1 MFKLIFFFTL
11 VISVSLGTSQK
22 ASVSP
27 VTLSVKKRMLQGH
40 SWHKGC
46 PVGLKDLRYL
56 RLPYLGFDGKR
67 HTGEMIVHKDVS
79 DEVVRIFTTLYERG
93 YPIRRM
99 QLVSDFGGNDWRSIE
114 ADNTSA
120 FNCRR
125 ATGSKKWS
133 RHSYGKAIDLNPI
146 ENPYIARLGRIAHR
160 ASETYR
166 KRIRKSDTP
175 ASNAVLLR
183 GDATVRL
190 FKSYGWRWGGA
201 WHGVK
206 DYQHFD
212 KR

>member
-1 MFKLIFFFTL
+1 MGKSL
-11 VISVSLGTSQK
+11 VAVLLLTGMVLAGVGANISEIT
-22 ASVSP
+22 P
-27 VTLSVKKRMLQGH
+27 DIKKRITGK

-46 PVGLKDLRYL
+46 PVGLRDLRYL
-56 RLPYLGFDGKR
+56 RLPYLGFDGRR
-67 HTGEMIVHKDVS
+67 HTGEMIVHKEVA
-79 DEVVRIFTTLYERG
+79 DEVVRIFATLYEQG

-120 FNCRR
+120 FNCRH

-146 ENPYIARLGRIAHR
+146 ENPYIARSGRIAHR
-160 ASETYR
+160 ASERYR
-166 KRIRKSDTP
+166 NRIRQGESP
-175 ASNAVLLR
+175 ADKALLLQ
-183 GDATVRL
+183 GDSTVRL

-201 WHGVK
+201 WQGVK